1 MSVLKFLVLVDR
13 AWRRGENGIPTTS
26 TSLVAR
32 GITGSVTLM
41 IYEIE
46 VEVGKQAPGT
56 VLVKSHDEMLLNA
69 GWEKILVFAM
79 SQKDPLILTLKSGD
93 PVPSYW
99 KESN

>member
-1 MSVLKFLVLVDR
+1 M
-13 AWRRGENGIPTTS
+13 TS

-56 VLVKSHDEMLLNA
+56 VKSHDELLLNP

-79 SQKDPLILTLKSGD
+79 SQKDPSILTLKSGD